1 MARQHVDFIDQ
12 IDFKATARRRVLD
25 VIQQVAGVFD
35 FGTRCGVN
43 LNEIDK
49 TPLLNFPTVIANAAR
64 RRGNTGFAVQPLRQ
78 QPGDRGFTD
87 AARAGKKIC
96 VMNAP

>member
-35 FGTRCGVN
+35 FGTRSGIN

-49 TPLLNFPTVIANAAR
+49 TPLLNFLTVIANAAR

-78 QPGDRGFTD
+78 QSGDRGFTD